1 MNANTRNILIAAVL
15 LPIIS
20 YGISYQHQVVRQQF
34 EDAAKLKAE
43 KEAEFQKEVDREVQ
57 AIRAKVRFDML
68 CREAEQERAENAATE
83 ARMAAYRI
91 EQDKQRKIDADAK
104 AVRDANIAA
113 VLKERDR
120 EMETIRLDIACQT
133 AAIEF
138 RKQQDADD
146 AAAVRAKALAA
157 KREQDDKKAIAR
169 AAENKKAE
177 VKAAAL
183 KRQETLKNAQSQK
196 QGQKVVVPSRF
207 GN

>member
-15 LPIIS
+15 LPFIS

-43 KEAEFQKEVDREVQ
+43 VDAEWKRNFDRDIE
-57 AIRAKVRFDML
+57 AKVRMRRL
-68 CREAEQERAENAATE
+68 VREAEEERAENAATE

-104 AVRDANIAA
+104 AIRDANIAA
-113 VLKERDR
+113 VLKERGR

-133 AAIEF
+133 AAVEF

-157 KREQDDKKAIAR
+157 KREQDEKKAIAR

-183 KRQETLKNAQSQK
+183 KRQETLKGIQSQK

>member
-43 KEAEFQKEVDREVQ
+43 VDAEWKRNFDRDIE
-57 AIRAKVRFDML
+57 AKVRMRRL
-68 CREAEQERAENAATE
+68 VREAEEERAENAATE

-104 AVRDANIAA
+104 AIRDANIAA
-113 VLKERDR
+113 VLKERGR

-138 RKQQDADD
+138 RKQQDAHD

-157 KREQDDKKAIAR
+157 KREQDEKKAIAR

-183 KRQETLKNAQSQK
+183 KRQETLKGIQSQK